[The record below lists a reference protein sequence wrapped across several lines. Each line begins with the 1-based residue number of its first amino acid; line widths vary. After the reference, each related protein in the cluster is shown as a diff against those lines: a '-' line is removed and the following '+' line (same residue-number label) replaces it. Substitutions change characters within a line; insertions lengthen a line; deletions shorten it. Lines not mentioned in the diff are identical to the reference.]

1 MQGITIGPLVR
12 YLDVKKTNKKE
23 SINEEIH
30 VRVSFFCISCWCP
43 TKGVPTALDRG
54 RHVVALDLDAECF

>member
-1 MQGITIGPLVR
+1 MQGVTIGPLVK

-30 VRVSFFCISCWCP
+30 VRVS
-43 TKGVPTALDRG
+43 L
-54 RHVVALDLDAECF
+54 LYQ